1 LAARKT
7 PSQGGKPDKLWKDAI
22 RIAALRPDADGRK
35 KLAVIADKLV
45 EAAMGG
51 DVAAMRE
58 IGDRLDGKPA
68 QALVGDVDAAPI
80 KTILEVVWGGS
91 SGAK

>member
-7 PSQGGKPDKLWKDAI
+7 PSQGGKPDKLWKDAL
-22 RIAALRPDADGRK
+22 RIAALRPDPEGRR

-45 EAAMGG
+45 DLAMAG
-51 DVAAMRE
+51 DVAAIRE

-68 QALVGDVDAAPI
+68 QAITGDDDAPPI
-80 KTILEVVWGGS
+80 KTVLEVMWGGS
-91 SGAK
+91 SGAR

>member
-22 RIAALRPDADGRK
+22 RIAALRPDAEGRK

-45 EAAMGG
+45 DAAIAG

-68 QALVGDVDAAPI
+68 QAIIGDDEAAPI
-80 KTILEVVWGGS
+80 KTVLEVMWGGS
-91 SGAK
+91 NGAR